1 MQHRRVIAVAKRLA
15 DLWKAHLRQ
24 IFGKRHRHLARPRQ
38 IAAALL
44 RMHVGDLDLEV
55 LRHRLLDALHAD
67 LATVEVENVAQR
79 LLGEVERQLAPGKAG
94 KGEHFLQC
102 SLKLAY
108 VRADVLGDEEG
119 DFLGH
124 GDRLGF
130 GLLQDDGDAHFKL
143 RWLDGHRETPAEARD
158 QALFHAGDLFRVG
171 VAGDD
176 DLLVRLDQRI
186 ESVEELLLGAALVG
200 EELYVV
206 DQQQVERVVVALE
219 FVEGFLLIGAH
230 HVGHVLLGVDV
241 TNACLRPPVG
251 DLVADGLHEVRLA
264 QADAAIDEQRVVR
277 DTGVFR
283 DLDRCSARK
292 LVGLAGDEAVERKT
306 AVQARAVLHR
316 GLSRRPR
323 RGGLCGTHRRV
334 SAAREDQAQAKFA
347 PAGFRGESLDPRR
360 EALAHELQHEAV
372 GGGENQR
379 VVGRTR
385 LGRQRPNPGVEL
397 LSGQLL
403 LEPTQAGVP
412 EVLHLLI
419 GLKRVEILLASRWV
433 IHSAR
438 RAFF

>member
-1 MQHRRVIAVAKRLA
+1 M
-15 DLWKAHLRQ
+15 
-24 IFGKRHRHLARPRQ
+24 
-38 IAAALL
+38 
-44 RMHVGDLDLEV
+44 
-55 LRHRLLDALHAD
+55 
-67 LATVEVENVAQR
+67 
-79 LLGEVERQLAPGKAG
+79 
-94 KGEHFLQC
+94 
-102 SLKLAY
+102 
-108 VRADVLGDEEG
+108 LGDEEG
-119 DFLGH
+119 DFLRH

-130 GLLQDDGDAHFKL
+130 SLLQDDGDTHFKL

-158 QALFHAGDLFRVG
+158 QAFFHAGDLFRVG

-241 TNACLRPPVG
+241 TDACLRPPVG

-316 GLSRRPR
+316 GLGGSDHLAQRTLRVAEHVGLLRRHAVDQQVLEHLEHQVLELDVTR
-323 RGGLCGTHRRV
+323 VDERNLEAVQIEV
-334 SAAREDQAQAKFA
+334 SAVRTGEDAGGSVVVGMDVRHHQPAQALAAEECK
-347 PAGFRGESLDPRR
+347 RR
-360 EALAHELQHEAV
+360 MNELQ
-372 GGGENQR
+372 
-379 VVGRTR
+379 
-385 LGRQRPNPGVEL
+385 
-397 LSGQLL
+397 
-403 LEPTQAGVP
+403 
-412 EVLHLLI
+412 
-419 GLKRVEILLASRWV
+419 
-433 IHSAR
+433 
-438 RAFF
+438 